1 MKIGASKDR
10 NSDIIKVMKGPIK
23 ANINSIQPRY
33 KRDQRYNGRTIKS
46 LIYTESYAHKDK
58 EKDNFLKEYNPERII
73 DAWFTKNDIS
83 SLKFKCKTWSKAKRL
98 ANKYVYKQLKELVP
112 CKSILY
118 SRTAGCSCGCSPG
131 YFITEPELEEH
142 KGISAWVDDI
152 VLNDEERYELLW
164 NLEQLTKELK
174 EEIRAHDEALVTA

>member
-1 MKIGASKDR
+1 MKE
-10 NSDIIKVMKGPIK
+10 KVQ

-33 KRDQRYNGRTIKS
+33 KRGKRYNGRAKQS

-58 EKDNFLKEYNPERII
+58 EKDNFLKEYNPDRII
-73 DAWFTKNDIS
+73 DAWFEKNEIYK
-83 SLKFKCKTWSKAKRL
+83 LTFKCKTWSKAKRL

-131 YFITEPELEEH
+131 YFVNEPELEEH

-152 VLNDEERYELLW
+152 VLNDEERYRLVW

-174 EEIRAHDEALVTA
+174 EEIKAHDEALVTS